1 MSNYRLRKQNEK
13 ITVDPP
19 EESEES
25 LVDDWDDDPDYDPK
39 NNKKPDSQI
48 CSMYVK
54 MTMNPMSLLLMTIIR
69 QVHLPQQKEK
79 EDLTLYKKKK
89 DSMPVPVWTDVPEI
103 NSEQPFTAQLE
114 AGVDYILGS
123 PIDYFKDLFDSNI
136 LDVIVAERN
145 AFRIQKYSNKPFNI
159 SKPVLEQY
167 IATCVYMIIYGL
179 PRSRM
184 YWNNHTRVEK
194 IANVM

>member
-1 MSNYRLRKQNEK
+1 MFHVCE
-13 ITVDPP
+13 
-19 EESEES
+19 
-25 LVDDWDDDPDYDPK
+25 DDDESDESTSDD
-39 NNKKPDSQI
+39 NNSPSTSAATKRKRGKQTGTS
-48 CSMYVK
+48 S
-54 MTMNPMSLLLMTIIR
+54 
-69 QVHLPQQKEK
+69 
-79 EDLTLYKKKK
+79 TLYKKKK

-136 LDVIVAERN
+136 LDVIVAESN

-159 SKPVLEQY
+159 SKPVHEQY